1 MHLLQHH
8 TGRSLRRAGLLALV
22 AAGTMAPPRL
32 VAQGR
37 GAEGHQY
44 IVGVDVSSSVTDPQ
58 REDQQ
63 RALAGLVK
71 RMQPGDRIVI
81 VETYRQGTLA
91 ARQWID
97 SIPRPRHEG
106 PPSSRD
112 RQNVQVF
119 QVVAG
124 RMASSFLKPPAQSIM
139 STDLLRT
146 ISRAAD
152 YAKSGAGRRTT
163 LVLLSDMLQST
174 REVNMES
181 GAIPGDA
188 WIQARRREGRL
199 PDLRNVC
206 VFVIGGDPT
215 SRTGARVRR
224 FWEHYFVAAGATF
237 PPENYRNMVADADEI
252 GCSR

>member
-1 MHLLQHH
+1 MQPLQHH
-8 TGRSLRRAGLLALV
+8 TGRRGRHAGVLALF
-22 AAGTMAPPRL
+22 AACSMAAPRL
-32 VAQGR
+32 AAQGR
-37 GAEGHQY
+37 DAQGHQY

-188 WIQARRREGRL
+188 WFQARRREGRL
-199 PDLRNVC
+199 PDLRSVC

-215 SRTGARVRR
+215 TKTGARVRR